1 MTEEA
6 APKRSTW
13 DSIVAFFDR
22 RALVMLA
29 LGFAAGLPNLLIYD
43 TLSVWLRQAKV
54 PLDVITLLSLVT
66 ITYAIKFLWAPVVDR
81 VKIPVLHQLFGKR
94 RAWMLFAQTGVV
106 VGIWLIAANAPVVTA
121 AVAGGDAAAQP
132 DPNLNVIAMVAV
144 CAALTALFGA
154 TQDIAIDAWR
164 IEVAAVERQGVMAA
178 AYQWGYRLAI
188 VVSGWLPLILAS
200 RIGWT
205 ASYMLMAFVMAI
217 GVIGVL
223 LAPRE
228 KSVEAAPST
237 MAPGPVW
244 LEASEW
250 IGRIVF
256 MVLGACFIG
265 AGLAGRAEPLTFLFS
280 LAGFTEFAAAVSDIW
295 TTRPWGTIWQV
306 IGVLVGLAI
315 VGFATYP
322 LSGRQTRPSSY
333 FAKTLKEPLED
344 FFKRYR
350 STGALI
356 LSMICVYRIA
366 DFVLNLMGAF
376 YVDVGFTLDEV
387 GNARKIFGVA
397 LSMLGVGLGGW
408 SVARFGLMRTLIA
421 GAILQPLSNVAF
433 GLLTFTGP
441 WLPGLYL
448 CIAIDNVSAGIAG
461 TALIAYMSSL
471 TSLGFTA
478 TQYALFS
485 SLYALPGKILAAIS
499 GRIVEGAIA
508 ASAAGEM
515 EWLRSWFAGMSPRA
529 FAALSED
536 RGIPAE
542 AFAAGYMTFFI
553 YSAAIGVAAL
563 FLAIVIMRKTPPKA
577 DDAPAAEAPA

>member
-1 MTEEA
+1 MTEA
-6 APKRSTW
+6 APAPKRSTW
-13 DSIVAFFDR
+13 AALAAFFER

-43 TLSVWLRQAKV
+43 TLSVWLRQARV
-54 PLDVITLLSLVT
+54 SLDVITLMSLVT

-81 VKIPVLHQLFGKR
+81 VKVPILHQLFGKR
-94 RAWMLFAQTGVV
+94 RAWMLLAQAGVV
-106 VGIWLIAANAPVVTA
+106 VGIWLIAANAPAVSS
-121 AVAGGDAAAQP
+121 AVAGGVEGAVQP
-132 DPNLNVIAMVAV
+132 EPAMNAIAMVAV
-144 CAALTALFGA
+144 CAAFTALFGA

-164 IEVAAVERQGVMAA
+164 IEAAAAEKQGVMAA
-178 AYQWGYRLAI
+178 AYQWGYRIAI
-188 VVSGWLPLILAS
+188 IVSGAAPLWMAS

-205 ASYMLMAFVMAI
+205 SSYMLMAFVMVV
-217 GVIGVL
+217 GVVGVL

-228 KSVEAAPST
+228 KSAEPPQSA

-244 LEASEW
+244 LEAGEW
-250 IGRIVF
+250 IGRIGL

-280 LAGFTEFAAAVSDIW
+280 MAGFTEFSAAVSEIW
-295 TTRPWGTIWQV
+295 TTRPWGMIWQV

-322 LSGRQTRPSSY
+322 LPRQTRPSAY

-350 STGALI
+350 GTGALI
-356 LSMICVYRIA
+356 LAMICVYRIA

-376 YVDVGFTLDEV
+376 YIDVGFTLDDV
-387 GNARKIFGVA
+387 ANARKIFGVVM
-397 LSMLGVGLGGW
+397 SMLGVGFGGW
-408 SVARFGLMRTLIA
+408 LVARVGLMRALIV
-421 GAILQPLSNVAF
+421 GAVLQPLSNVAF

-448 CIAIDNVSAGIAG
+448 CIGIDNISAGVAG

-499 GRIVEGAIA
+499 GRIVEGAINA
-508 ASAAGEM
+508 ASAGEA
-515 EWLRSWFAGMSPRA
+515 EWLRVWFTGMSADA
-529 FAALSED
+529 FVRVAAE
-536 RGIPAE
+536 RGVSPQ

-553 YSAAIGVAAL
+553 YSAVIGVAAL
-563 FLAIVIMRKTPPKA
+563 VLAVLIMRKSPPA
-577 DDAPAAEAPA
+577 ANQAAPAPA